1 MPFSARKMRTRRGF
15 GAGCSRRASRDPPS
29 SNCRRH
35 AAGYRGTAATSL
47 AGTGGSIILAIPT
60 LMCRSGD
67 LSAFVDRPADIKR
80 LIDFMLAMFPPR
92 QTSIARAS
100 ASMAFRVA
108 VIRGWSRSAVIP
120 IGPARPSSASDH
132 RRIAARRSAERSFL
146 SRPRTRPAAQ
156 SWRHH
161 RPLSLFFL
169 LATVLRRSACRCS
182 SRPPNLAAT
191 V

>member
-15 GAGCSRRASRDPPS
+15 GAGCSHRASRDPAS
-29 SNCRRH
+29 SNCCRH

-47 AGTGGSIILAIPT
+47 AGTGGSIILAIPI

-80 LIDFMLAMFPPR
+80 LIHFMLSMFPAAPDIDRPR
-92 QTSIARAS
+92 IGFYGFS
-100 ASMAFRVA
+100 
-108 VIRGWSRSAVIP
+108 RGGYTGLVSFGGNPDWACATEFCQR
-120 IGPARPSSASDH
+120 SSAYCCEKI
-132 RRIAARRSAERSFL
+132 RRKSFL

-156 SWRHH
+156 SWRHR
-161 RPLSLFFL
+161 RPLSLFSL

-191 V
+191 A